1 LIGTVARVRILI
13 VKLSSLGDVVHTMP
27 AVQDIRAAHPGA
39 QIDWVVEPGFAPL
52 VRRVDGVGSVIECSI
67 RRWRQAWW
75 TARVRAEWR
84 AFRERLRAQQ
94 YDKVIDLQGLTK
106 SALISRLARG
116 KSYGLGNQTEGA
128 SYEWP
133 ARWLVDHTVKVQPH
147 IHAVDRARTL
157 AAFAMN
163 MPIAGPPS
171 YGLRAKG
178 PVARPDRPTVVF
190 VHGTSREDKLWPHEY
205 WIKLGKHILNMGWR
219 IALPQGNE
227 AEQTRAELI
236 AAAWQFERGTQIE
249 VWPTLG
255 LDAVVDR
262 LAATQ
267 GVIGVDSGLSHVA
280 VALNLPHVQLYN
292 FPTSWRTGPLVA
304 HGHKH
309 QVVVEARP
317 VPTVEAVW
325 SAWKGVLEAP
335 RA

>member
-1 LIGTVARVRILI
+1 MRILI

-27 AVQDIRAAHPGA
+27 AVQDILRAHPDA
-39 QIDWVVEPGFAPL
+39 QVDWVVEPGFAAL
-52 VRRVDGVGSVIECSI
+52 ARRVKGVGTVIECSI

-75 TARVRAEWR
+75 TAGVRAEWR
-84 AFRERLRAQQ
+84 AFRQRLGAQR
-94 YDKVIDLQGLTK
+94 YDAVIDMQGLTK
-106 SALISRLARG
+106 SAVIARLAHG
-116 KSYGLGNQTEGA
+116 KSYGLANQTEG
-128 SYEWP
+128 SSHEWP
-133 ARWLVDHTVKVQPH
+133 ARWLVDHAVKVQPR

-157 AAFAMN
+157 AAFALN
-163 MPIAGPPS
+163 MTMEGPPVF
-171 YGLRAKG
+171 GLRANLPTK
-178 PVARPDRPTVVF
+178 RPERPTVVF
-190 VHGTSREDKLWPHEY
+190 VHGTSREDKLWPHDY
-205 WIKLGKHILNMGWR
+205 WIKLGRNILAMGWR

-249 VWPTLG
+249 VWPALK

-267 GVIGVDSGLSHVA
+267 GVIGVDSGLSHLA

-304 HGHKH
+304 HGHRH

-335 RA
+335 RG